1 MEGEVGQASHSHCS
15 PASPLSVMI
24 LFPHS
29 SPGFLVMVMG
39 KLAAGS
45 GMFHPDKLTSLH
57 VDEEMSFQEAS
68 HLLEASQLLGS
79 RVRPRRAGFRALPF
93 SSLAVG
99 AQRLQDGSTLED
111 VERDHLATQRR
122 RHSSSRSEAS
132 QALSSGSSHGYPGYH
147 MVTLTFVCLNL
158 EPSLGEDKPGR
169 GPLLR

>member
-29 SPGFLVMVMG
+29 SPGFLAMVMG

-79 RVRPRRAGFRALPF
+79 RVGVRPRRAGFRALPF

-111 VERDHLATQRR
+111 VERDHLAI
-122 RHSSSRSEAS
+122 
-132 QALSSGSSHGYPGYH
+132 SGEGTAAPE
-147 MVTLTFVCLNL
+147 VKRAR
-158 EPSLGEDKPGR
+158 PSLLDPATGTQDTTW
-169 GPLLR
+169 